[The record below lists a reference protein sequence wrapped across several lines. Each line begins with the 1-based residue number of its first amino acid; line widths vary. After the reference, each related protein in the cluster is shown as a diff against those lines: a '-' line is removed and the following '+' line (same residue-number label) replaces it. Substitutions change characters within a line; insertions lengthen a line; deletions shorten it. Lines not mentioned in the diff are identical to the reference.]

1 MVKYDFAMVF
11 LTPRAVASY
20 THIFLWDGD
29 VELTKE
35 FDPVRYLALVKFAG
49 LAVSQPAYSS
59 ISKSTYDFNTYSP
72 WFPATC
78 PRDDRLVLVDFVEV
92 SRFARTEPERNPTQ
106 PVYLAPQHLYRIT
119 LHCHYCDA
127 LHCHYCDA

>member
-127 LHCHYCDA
+127 